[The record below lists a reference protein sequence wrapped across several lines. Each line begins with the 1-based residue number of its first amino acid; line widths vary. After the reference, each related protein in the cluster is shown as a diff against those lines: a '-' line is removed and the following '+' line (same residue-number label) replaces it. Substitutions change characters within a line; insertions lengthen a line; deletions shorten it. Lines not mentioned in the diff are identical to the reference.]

1 MSEAQAAIYFLKK
14 PDGTVYGPVPLE
26 MLQTWA
32 REGRVAPD
40 DLLSKD
46 QELWYPAPTLM
57 DLAMNWLV
65 HLSDGTQ
72 YGPIHLMAL
81 QELVKEGSLSP
92 DELVTDRA
100 TEKVYVLRDAF
111 AAFLQEKAPPT
122 PSEVAP
128 AATVVS
134 EREWVIGE
142 QPQKVMEESAP
153 TASAMSEAETPL
165 IATTPAQSSEEKA
178 GSTAPVGTRPLA
190 SWRDLVARKDFLERE
205 LLKWKKL
212 YEEEHQQTLRLTR
225 EIEERV
231 QSLKKSELAALTHA
245 NQLERKLRESEEN
258 YRILK
263 ESLANDSAHPHV
275 QQLVELTELYR
286 DFSQRYEAL
295 ASLLNEKNAQI
306 AELLE
311 SRTQTGIRVQE
322 QLRQM
327 QEVLDRERHEADQ
340 ARRRALEIEA
350 DYLQLVKSY
359 RELNDRFIQLRQ
371 QAISPSSP
379 PTASATARRT
389 GKA

>member
-1 MSEAQAAIYFLKK
+1 MSEAQTAIYFLKK
-14 PDGTVYGPVPLE
+14 PDGTVYGPAPLE

-46 QELWYPAPTLM
+46 QELWYPAPTLT
-57 DLAMNWLV
+57 DLGMNWLV

-92 DELVTDRA
+92 DELVTDRM

-111 AAFLQEKAPPT
+111 AAVLQEKG
-122 PSEVAP
+122 PSTLPEVAP
-128 AATVVS
+128 PETVAS
-134 EREWVIGE
+134 KPESVITE
-142 QPQKVMEESAP
+142 QPQKGIDESAP
-153 TASAMSEAETPL
+153 TAPAISGAKTPL
-165 IATTPAQSSEEKA
+165 VATTPAQPSEEKA
-178 GSTAPVGTRPLA
+178 ISTAPAGTPSHP

-231 QSLKKSELAALTHA
+231 QSLKTSELAALTRA

-286 DFSQRYEAL
+286 DFYQRYEAL

-311 SRTQTGIRVQE
+311 SRTQTEIRAQE

-359 RELNDRFIQLRQ
+359 RELNDRFMQLRQ
-371 QAISPSSP
+371 QAISSSS
-379 PTASATARRT
+379 PTASATARRPGRT
-389 GKA
+389 